1 MKVYGFK
8 LLTESYK
15 MLLYKNLAITEV
27 WDIIKVVNFLVVMLV
42 NYILVCLSLGA
53 IYILHWTGKI
63 TSLVSRV
70 CSLLQETEGF

>member
-42 NYILVCLSLGA
+42 NDILVCLSLGA
-53 IYILHWTGKI
+53 IYILH
-63 TSLVSRV
+63 
-70 CSLLQETEGF
+70 